1 MENVHLSKSGYFLL
15 EKKSGK
21 KFIKN
26 FYKSDYTT
34 GEKYFYIKANHIN
47 LEKLEKYL
55 CPEYIDKSCYLFQL
69 NENLKESNLSR
80 ATKDIYFA
88 INLSLLNTLNK
99 TPDKITDKDIEKFLS
114 ILKRRG
120 KSNSTLGVAY
130 TALKYFYQHLLKAI
144 DFKNIKRPTLSIP
157 VSGTLSR
164 HEIHKIINTISNI
177 KHKLLIEVAYGCGLR
192 LQETVKLKVNDI
204 DFKNKTI
211 IVRKNQRKVPIP
223 NSLLT
228 KLKKYLKNREEGYLF
243 YSDSN
248 IHKHLTPRAA
258 EDIFKKALKNSGI
271 NRNLS
276 FKSLR
281 DSFVVHMIEKDVN
294 PEVLRKILGLKKN
307 QFENKYKLY
316 FKFSSQLPDL
326 LIFEE

>member
-1 MENVHLSKSGYFLL
+1 M
-15 EKKSGK
+15 
-21 KFIKN
+21 
-26 FYKSDYTT
+26 
-34 GEKYFYIKANHIN
+34 
-47 LEKLEKYL
+47 
-55 CPEYIDKSCYLFQL
+55 
-69 NENLKESNLSR
+69 
-80 ATKDIYFA
+80 
-88 INLSLLNTLNK
+88 
-99 TPDKITDKDIEKFLS
+99 
-114 ILKRRG
+114 
-120 KSNSTLGVAY
+120 
-130 TALKYFYQHLLKAI
+130 
-144 DFKNIKRPTLSIP
+144 
-157 VSGTLSR
+157 
-164 HEIHKIINTISNI
+164 
-177 KHKLLIEVAYGCGLR
+177 AYGCGLR